1 MTPNLS
7 TPISKRSKPK
17 YLVRKE
23 RLCRRDCRRICLR
36 LRRSR
41 ASSKEK
47 WKKFNQKHGL
57 EEQDDSIVEKKL
69 PKRSDR
75 PDQKFSRKRTKI
87 WQSDNFYKPNPKKS
101 YKGMKIS
108 KTKTFLNLKT
118 SNMPMHSPLLS
129 KR

>member
-1 MTPNLS
+1 MKKRLKADLTE
-7 TPISKRSKPK
+7 IKKVKSK
-17 YLVRKE
+17 
-23 RLCRRDCRRICLR
+23 
-36 LRRSR
+36 
-41 ASSKEK
+41 SKEK
-47 WKKFNQKHGL
+47 WKKFNQEHGL

-75 PDQKFSRKRTKI
+75 PDQKFSRKRDKI

-101 YKGMKIS
+101 YKGMKMS
-108 KTKTFLNLKT
+108 KTKTCLNLTT